1 MTFRSQPCGL
11 VLRDVSI
18 RLGGELLVALDA
30 AIPPGETLTVMGP
43 SGIGKS
49 TLLAFVAGF
58 LGRDFCA
65 AGRILLNGRD
75 VTGLP
80 PERRG
85 IGLLFQDALLFPHL
99 SVGGNLLIGLHA
111 GVKGRRERRGA
122 VEAALCDIGLS
133 GLAERD
139 PATLSG
145 GQAARVALM
154 RTLLA
159 RPEALVLDEPFSRL
173 DAALRAQMRGLVFAE
188 SRKRR
193 LPVLLVTH
201 DPADAAAAGG
211 EVVELGS
218 GE

>member
-1 MTFRSQPCGL
+1 MSAVEIERGL
-11 VLRDVSI
+11 VLSEVTI
-18 RLGGELLVALDA
+18 RLNGDELLRLDA
-30 AIPPGETLTVMGP
+30 SVASGEVLTVMGP
-43 SGIGKS
+43 SGVGKS
-49 TLLAFVAGF
+49 TLLAFIGGF
-58 LGRDFCA
+58 LGRDFRA

-85 IGLLFQDALLFPHL
+85 IGLLFQDALLLPHL
-99 SVGGNLLIGLHA
+99 SVAGNLLIGLSPA
-111 GVKGRRERRGA
+111 VRGRAARRRA
-122 VEAALCDIGLS
+122 AEEA
-133 GLAERD
+133 LAEVGLDGFADRD

-159 RPEALVLDEPFSRL
+159 RPEALILDEPFSRL
-173 DAALRAQMRGLVFAE
+173 DVPLRAQVRELVFAE
-188 SRKRR
+188 ARKHG

-211 EVVELGS
+211 RIIELR
-218 GE
+218 